1 MNLLIL
7 SIAIALFI
15 IVLILVCWKNYYD
28 KKTRIC
34 ILETLRPGRIV
45 ISMTTSPKRISEIYR
60 VIESME
66 NQTIKPDLYFINL
79 PRVFKRDSS
88 RFSDIPAFLINDR
101 IILNSCDDLGPAT
114 KIVPTCKDK
123 RIKETDI
130 IFSVDDDIHYPP
142 ELIELYLKYHIKYP
156 DFVISGTS
164 LFPRRNPDRYGD
176 LIECD
181 LLEGFSCVLY
191 KKAWLC
197 DIPSDIFDKRLV
209 PIYHYLSDD
218 LVLSNYLIMKG
229 IRIMN
234 FTDQHRVIRKI
245 KPFTYGLQED
255 ALHKGANGLAPAC
268 AEGEH
273 CNFTNYIETVK
284 FLRKHN
290 SYYLTYME
298 DDIKRV

>member
-7 SIAIALFI
+7 SIAIVLFI
-15 IVLILVCWKNYYD
+15 ILLCCKIYYD

-34 ILETLRPGRIV
+34 ILQTLRPGRIV
-45 ISMTTSPKRISEIYR
+45 ISMTTSPKRITEIYR

-79 PRVFKRDSS
+79 PRIFKRDGS

-114 KIVPTCKDK
+114 KIVPTCKDS
-123 RIKETDI
+123 RIKEKDI

-142 ELIELYLKYHIKYP
+142 ELLELYLKYHVKYP

-164 LFPRRNPDRYGD
+164 LFPRKNPNRYGD

-218 LVLSNYLIMKG
+218 LILSNYMIMKG
-229 IRIMN
+229 IRIMHFSIQN
-234 FTDQHRVIRKI
+234 PIVKKI
-245 KPFTYGLQED
+245 KPLTYGLQAD
-255 ALHKGANGLAPAC
+255 ALHKGAGGLAPTC
-268 AEGEH
+268 TEGEH
-273 CNFTNYIETVK
+273 CNFTNYIETIK

-298 DDIKRV
+298 DDIKRM

>member
-1 MNLLIL
+1 
-7 SIAIALFI
+7 
-15 IVLILVCWKNYYD
+15 
-28 KKTRIC
+28 
-34 ILETLRPGRIV
+34 
-45 ISMTTSPKRISEIYR
+45 MTTSPKRITEIYR

-79 PRVFKRDSS
+79 PRIFKRDGS
-88 RFSDIPAFLINDR
+88 RFGDIPAFLINDR
-101 IILNSCDDLGPAT
+101 IILNSCEDLGPAT
-114 KIVPTCKDK
+114 KIVPTCKDR
-123 RIKETDI
+123 RINETDV

-142 ELIELYLKYHIKYP
+142 ELLELYLKYHIKYP

-164 LFPRRNPDRYGD
+164 LFPKKNPDKYGE

-229 IRIMN
+229 IRIMH
-234 FTDQHRVIRKI
+234 FTIQNPIVKKI

-255 ALHKGANGLAPAC
+255 ALHNGAGGLAPTC
-268 AEGEH
+268 GEGEL
-273 CNFTNYIETVK
+273 CNSTNYIETVK

-290 SYYLTYME
+290 SYYLTYLE

>member
-1 MNLLIL
+1 MKLLII
-7 SIAIALFI
+7 SISIALFVI
-15 IVLILVCWKNYYD
+15 ILCLNVYYSA
-28 KKTRIC
+28 KARVG
-34 ILETLRPGRIV
+34 ILETIRPGRIV
-45 ISMTTSPKRISEIYR
+45 ISMTTSPKRITEIYR

-79 PRVFKRDSS
+79 PRVFKRDNS
-88 RFSDIPAFLINDR
+88 RFSDIPAFLINDK
-101 IILNSCDDLGPAT
+101 IILNSCEDLGPAT

-142 ELIELYLKYHIKYP
+142 ELLELYLRSHINYP

-164 LFPRRNPDRYGD
+164 LFPKKNAERYGE
-176 LIECD
+176 LVECD

-197 DIPSDIFDKRLV
+197 DIPSDIFDKRRV

-229 IRIMN
+229 IRIMH
-234 FTDQHRVIRKI
+234 FTIQNPVIRKI
-245 KPFTYGLQED
+245 KPLTYGLQAD
-255 ALHKGANGLAPAC
+255 ALHNGAGGLAPTC
-268 AEGEH
+268 AEGEL
-273 CNFTNYIETVK
+273 CNSTNYIETVK
-284 FLRKHN
+284 FLRKHK

>member
-1 MNLLIL
+1 MISIVVVLFVIILLCLNLYYSEKAKVRESERIQIL
-7 SIAIALFI
+7 G
-15 IVLILVCWKNYYD
+15 
-28 KKTRIC
+28 
-34 ILETLRPGRIV
+34 TLRPGRIV
-45 ISMTTSPKRISEIYR
+45 ISMTTSPKRITEIYR

-66 NQTIKPDLYFINL
+66 KQTIRPDLYFINL
-79 PRVFKRDSS
+79 PRVFKRDRS
-88 RFSDIPAFLINDR
+88 RFIDIPAFLINDR
-101 IILNSCDDLGPAT
+101 IILNKCEDLGPAT

-142 ELIELYLKYHIKYP
+142 QLIELYLKSHIKYP

-164 LFPRRNPDRYGD
+164 LFPKKNPVRYGE
-176 LIECD
+176 LFECE

-191 KKAWLC
+191 KKAWLS

-234 FTDQHRVIRKI
+234 FTIQNPVIRKI
-245 KPFTYGLQED
+245 KPLTYGLQED
-255 ALHKGANGLAPAC
+255 ALHNGAGGLAPTC
-268 AEGEH
+268 VEGEL
-273 CNFTNYIETVK
+273 CNSTNYIETVK
-284 FLRKHN
+284 FLRKHK

-298 DDIKRV
+298 GDIKRV